1 MLPCSESHEMSVVCG
16 CWDRD
21 RPGAP
26 HVGVAQLVGQL
37 LQLVGIEMIVVPE
50 DVVVAGTR
58 GALDT

>member
-1 MLPCSESHEMSVVCG
+1 MSVVCG
-16 CWDRD
+16 GWDGD